1 MKTSTLMKLLGF
13 SVITLFSAATFA
25 ADMDTVQFESLD
37 QNQDGQ
43 LTAEEASR
51 DSALSENWTS
61 VDKDGNGSID
71 KAEFSAFEST
81 LEQGDKATPKE

>member
-1 MKTSTLMKLLGF
+1 MKTTTLAKLLGF
-13 SVITLFSAATFA
+13 SLATLFTSATIA

-51 DSALSENWTS
+51 DATLSENWTA
-61 VDKDGNGSID
+61 VDKDANGAID
-71 KAEFSAFEST
+71 KSEFSAFESM
-81 LEQGDKATPKE
+81 LKESGEKPAAE